1 MSDVPAPS
9 DIIDAYQSL
18 PLRPDASAPD
28 LSNDVIACADEALL
42 ETARQLGDDL
52 GRPVVRV
59 LASDCRLPDECTP
72 SSVLLFAWRHGF
84 SAELARKWVA
94 SSLRSGIPFGL
105 VLVEDAADAEFQAS
119 KLRLAHTRI
128 LPGDDAVI
136 DSIGGFCGKTD
147 DLAAARPERLSSV
160 LASPWRML
168 GIVGHSDLGHMGLG
182 SHLICGATGPEHSA
196 GRPLADGC
204 DPDQGVCRCM
214 TQYLRT
220 AVPAASLR
228 AAVVALMGCMT
239 FDAATNEF
247 SSTNSLC
254 AGALSGWPVGVIAMV
269 GDLDPRFDAVGLCA
283 RSLAEG
289 LSLGAAVQR
298 LNQGHQIPTGYGIA
312 LVGDPALRFA
322 PSTPAAGDTPADV
335 ATDCRDFAAPLLDR
349 CREALGHSRRAD
361 RIRRVLLKVSDRSMN
376 DELEDAL
383 DALDRAREQVE
394 DAAWSAVELLH
405 ENVDHRIWQD
415 PGRLMSRLDKAVG
428 RWDEAF
434 AAAAGLVP
442 GNDMYLALH
451 AFHRLDSHGVEG
463 SCPRCGSELGV
474 FRYSDPELEQWQ
486 RIAGKCWQCGPIR
499 ESAQSGPELSISVS
513 GTYEPGAS
521 MRPRL
526 TVRAAP
532 EWQDRAGQ
540 LVVVLHDRLTEE
552 VLSAFT
558 AGCTLAGLPDILLET
573 PGKGRSDLQI
583 VWAVW
588 VSGMTVS
595 FTATR
600 VPVTRTIH

>member
-9 DIIDAYQSL
+9 DVLDAYQGL
-18 PLRPDASAPD
+18 PIRLDASTLD
-28 LSNDVIACADEALL
+28 LSGDLIACGDEALF
-42 ETARQLGDDL
+42 ETVRQLGDDL
-52 GRPVVRV
+52 GRPVARV
-59 LASDCRLPDECTP
+59 STADGRLPDGSEP
-72 SSVLLFAWRHGF
+72 SSVLLFALRHGF
-84 SAELARKWVA
+84 SAELARRWVD
-94 SSLRSGIPFGL
+94 SSLRSGIPLGL
-105 VLVEDAADAEFQAS
+105 VLVDDVADARFQAS

-128 LPGDDAVI
+128 LPGDDGVI
-136 DSIGGFCGKTD
+136 DSIGGFCGKSD

-182 SHLICGATGPEHSA
+182 SHLICGATGPEQSA

-204 DPDQGVCRCM
+204 DPDRGVCRCM

-254 AGALSGWPVGVIAMV
+254 ASALRGRPVAVIAML
-269 GDLDPRFDAVGLCA
+269 GDLDPRFDAVGQCA

-298 LNQGHQIPTGYGIA
+298 LNRGHQIPTGYGFA

-322 PSTPAAGDTPADV
+322 PGAPAAAEVTPAGAADCGDL
-335 ATDCRDFAAPLLDR
+335 AAPLLDR
-349 CREALGHSRRAD
+349 CREALGHGRRAD
-361 RIRRVLLKVSDRSMN
+361 RIRRVLLKVSDRSLN

-383 DALDRAREQVE
+383 EALDRAREQVD

-415 PGRLMSRLDKAVG
+415 PGRLMTRLDKAIG

-434 AAAAGLVP
+434 AAAAALVP

-451 AFHRLDSHGVEG
+451 AFHRLDSHGLEG

-474 FRYSDPELEQWQ
+474 FRYTDPELAHWQ
-486 RIAGKCWQCGPIR
+486 RIAAKCWQCGPIR
-499 ESAQSGPELSISVS
+499 EAAQSGPDLSIAVS

-526 TVRAAP
+526 TARAAP
-532 EWQDRAGQ
+532 EWQDRAGH

-552 VLSAFT
+552 VLSTFQAE
-558 AGCTLAGLPDILLET
+558 CTLAELPDIVLET
-573 PGKGRSDLQI
+573 AAKGRSDLQI

-600 VPVTRTIH
+600 VPVTRTIY